1 MDSRDKQRLAEIYRN
16 QKILKQEVFSIIGKY
31 PNKERASKVYDMIVD
46 LHGHIYECSYDESE
60 TLLDMIERFYN
71 GDEES
76 LEFFESNK
84 HKAFYKS
91 AQVYEQ
97 YADNDVQKKLKR
109 SGKLNKSKMKKCNTA
124 NQHLNTVYESK
135 RSYDKELLAA
145 DNERRLR
152 VLELK
157 MAQVEEDLN
166 ATLKSKKQAA
176 YKMYTDNKKLTYQD
190 LGVIFDV
197 SDSTIK
203 RWLREVR
210 EGQIGSE

>member
-1 MDSRDKQRLAEIYRN
+1 MESKDKQRLAEIYRN

-31 PNKERASKVYDMIVD
+31 PNKERASKVYDMVVD
-46 LHGHIYECSYDESE
+46 LHGHIYECSFDESE
-60 TLLDMIERFYN
+60 TLLDMIEKFYN

-91 AQVYEQ
+91 VQVYER

-109 SGKLNKSKMKKCNTA
+109 VGKLNKSKMKKCNTA
-124 NQHLNTVYESK
+124 NQHLDTVYQSK
-135 RSYDKELLAA
+135 KSYDKDVVAS

-152 VLELK
+152 VLELR
-157 MAQVEEDLN
+157 MVQVEEDLD
-166 ATLKSKKQAA
+166 AVLKSKKETA
-176 YKMYTDNKKLTYQD
+176 YKVYSDNKKLTYQD
-190 LGVIFDV
+190 LGIIFDV
-197 SDSTIK
+197 SESTIK
-203 RWLREVR
+203 RWLRDVR